1 MALACL
7 VLGLIVAV
15 PAANAAST
23 TQILRDC
30 ADDGVLQGDYTPA
43 ELRRARQR
51 IPADT
56 DQYTDCRDVLARAA
70 SQSVT
75 GASGGSVAGGDG
87 SGGGGGGGER
97 LTPADDTERS
107 ALEEAARDG
116 GSAVDIGGTKVVPG
130 AAGLRAGAARNG
142 LPPTLTA
149 LLILLGIAALSTMA
163 PGAQRA
169 WGAVG
174 GRFRTHVLRHD

>member
-1 MALACL
+1 M
-7 VLGLIVAV
+7 V
-15 PAANAAST
+15 PA
-23 TQILRDC
+23 
-30 ADDGVLQGDYTPA
+30 Y
-43 ELRRARQR
+43 
-51 IPADT
+51 
-56 DQYTDCRDVLARAA
+56 
-70 SQSVT
+70 VT
-75 GASGGSVAGGDG
+75 LGIAGVAGVVGTIFGVKALG
-87 SGGGGGGGER
+87 SKSDFDK
-97 LTPADDTERS
+97 TPSTEAADDTERS